1 MNEVANSPES
11 SKKKVFYSPC
21 YLIHLHCCPR
31 FHSKISSRSMT
42 IPSYN
47 QDCRRR
53 PFLHPNCKHAEVE
66 GLGRK
71 IGSQPACAL
80 IETEAT
86 LLNNVFS
93 QANRT
98 LEEKEIMQRARK
110 GQEWDA
116 LATEQVG
123 LEKYSEVG
131 IRGSGR
137 SHNKYPIEKMRTRK
151 SLLIKEEPP
160 GADKIKNK
168 A

>member
-1 MNEVANSPES
+1 MALMVRGVVNEIANSPKS

-53 PFLHPNCKHAEVE
+53 PFLHPNCRHTEVE
-66 GLGRK
+66 GLSRK
-71 IGSQPACAL
+71 IGSQLACAL

-86 LLNNVFS
+86 LLSNVFS

-98 LEEKEIMQRARK
+98 LERKKKLCKEPEKDRSGMRWRRNR
-110 GQEWDA
+110 
-116 LATEQVG
+116 LASRVV
-123 LEKYSEVG
+123 L
-131 IRGSGR
+131 R
-137 SHNKYPIEKMRTRK
+137 S
-151 SLLIKEEPP
+151 
-160 GADKIKNK
+160 A
-168 A
+168 